1 MLKKLYKK
9 NGIIF
14 LFQNDNDNDNINISL
29 SYFIINNYHQK
40 NKDFNQLKKK
50 YYESIGYQYINL

>member
-9 NGIIF
+9 NGFIF
-14 LFQNDNDNDNINISL
+14 LFQNNNDNNNISL
-29 SYFIINNYHQK
+29 SYFIINNYDQK
-40 NKDFNQLKKK
+40 NQCFNRLKKQ